1 MGPPAAIP
9 LDRRQTFPSRG
20 AAHQGV
26 TGEPVGDKFC
36 CSVKASFEP
45 EDLSSAFE
53 CSARRETFVKVSK
66 SMDSWTPQRLSE
78 DRMVRR
84 TWGGNGHPPFSE
96 PFAGWELAAHKS
108 EEEEELAAR
117 DDLDN
122 LCSFQL
128 GSFTLSPPRD
138 KPAEVVALAVGRSS
152 AEAKKKD
159 VPAIVVETCKD
170 QPLNLSVKRRDGQP
184 SVYQPE
190 VSDIR

>member
-1 MGPPAAIP
+1 MGPPATIP
-9 LDRRQTFPSRG
+9 RDRRRTFAPRG
-20 AAHQGV
+20 AAHQGA
-26 TGEPVGDKFC
+26 TAEPEGYEFR

-84 TWGGNGHPPFSE
+84 TWGGNGLPPCSE
-96 PFAGWELAAHKS
+96 PFAGRMS
-108 EEEEELAAR
+108 EEEEEDEELAAR

-138 KPAEVVALAVGRSS
+138 KPAEVVASAAGRST